1 MFKQCVNAI
10 LRNTTQEKNEALRL
24 FRTTVVY
31 ITGIITALAIMNN
44 PMMNSILLT
53 RCFIAYYFRRNSVMR
68 KMMMAPNMI

>member
-1 MFKQCVNAI
+1 MICSNSKIHFV
-10 LRNTTQEKNEALRL
+10 R
-24 FRTTVVY
+24 
-31 ITGIITALAIMNN
+31 GIITALAIMNN